1 MAAWATV
8 PQDRFD
14 ALWLL
19 AGSAAPFLVSVLVGA
34 GPFAHQNPETWIWDA
49 VTNKHLIVSRVEI
62 SLSRKP

>member
-1 MAAWATV
+1 MGDRPTRSLRRLVATCRV
-8 PQDRFD
+8 RSPI
-14 ALWLL
+14 
-19 AGSAAPFLVSVLVGA
+19 PVSVLVEA